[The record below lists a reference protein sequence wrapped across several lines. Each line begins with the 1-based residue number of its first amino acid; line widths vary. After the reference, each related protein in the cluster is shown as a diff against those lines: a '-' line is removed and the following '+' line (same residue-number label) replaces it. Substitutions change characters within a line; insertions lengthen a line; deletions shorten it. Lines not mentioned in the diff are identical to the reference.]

1 MSNHDATE
9 SLHQLDLS
17 SYLAGFF
24 LSSFIL
30 LMIKQTQAPDC
41 RFAKSHFNYH
51 TDVLKQQAIY
61 D

>member
-9 SLHQLDLS
+9 DLHQLDLS
-17 SYLAGFF
+17 SYPAGFF

-51 TDVLKQQAIY
+51 TDVLKQ
-61 D
+61 